1 VRKHRA
7 VPGAP
12 RWRPQAPGGARCAA
26 MASASTGRCPVRDG
40 IGAVD
45 RTIGAENPHHG
56 TPGSRIGT
64 EPRKPDAAGM
74 RAQRSTHQSQS
85 NNFAARIG
93 RWSVQH
99 RRRAILGWLAF
110 VFVSIAVGFS
120 LVPQKNLENGEGMPG
135 ESGKA
140 GQVLKDA
147 YPDEAAE
154 QVLVQS
160 KTLTASDA
168 QFKAA
173 VADLAQRL
181 EGTKGVSEVVDPYEA
196 GSGQISKDG
205 HSALVTFSL
214 PGDQKTTEKA
224 VVQSLAA
231 VDTAAKAH
239 PELRIAETGDASIN
253 KATKDKSN
261 DELGSSMFMSL
272 GLTLII
278 LLFTFGALVAAGIP
292 VLLGLTAVL
301 ATLGLLGP
309 VSQIAPVDASVMHV
323 VLLVGMAVG
332 VDYSLF
338 YVKRAREEREAGRE
352 TNAAI
357 EAAAATSGRAV
368 VISGFTVM
376 VAMAGMYLGG
386 ISNFASFATGTIM
399 VVAVA
404 VLGSLTVL
412 PATLSK
418 LGDRIEKGRV
428 PLLGRLRSRIGG
440 VGLWSRVLDVVL
452 RRPLV
457 SAVVAAGVLVAL
469 ALPTLGMETSLGGTD
484 DTSRDLPVMQTYDR
498 IQAAFPSEGS
508 AEMVV
513 IKADDATSPEVVS
526 GIRALEAE
534 AAARPGLF
542 EGQPSVELSAD
553 KSVASVTLPT
563 TGNGTDELSNKAVDA
578 LRGDIVPSTVGS
590 VDGVEAYTTGEAAA
604 TGDFNDAMIGHLPY
618 VFAFVLSAAF
628 LLLLVTFRSIVIPLK
643 AIALNMLS
651 VGAAYGLL
659 TLVFQNGLGESLGLG
674 SGPIAAWLP
683 LFLFVILFGLS
694 MDYHVFIL
702 TRVREAFDR
711 GMSTGDAVA
720 HGIKSTAGVVTSAA
734 IVMVAV
740 FSMFALSS
748 ELQMQQMGIGL
759 AAAVLIDAT
768 IIRGVLLPATMKL
781 LGDWNWWLPRK
792 LNWLPNLETEPEVQP
807 TYG

>member
-1 VRKHRA
+1 MLLRMRTQSRTTKS
-7 VPGAP
+7 
-12 RWRPQAPGGARCAA
+12 QA
-26 MASASTGRCPVRDG
+26 
-40 IGAVD
+40 
-45 RTIGAENPHHG
+45 NH
-56 TPGSRIGT
+56 
-64 EPRKPDAAGM
+64 
-74 RAQRSTHQSQS
+74 
-85 NNFAARIG
+85 NLAARAG

-99 RRRAILGWLAF
+99 RRKAILGWLAF
-110 VFVSIAVGFS
+110 VFVALVVGFN
-120 LVPQKNLENGEGMPG
+120 LVPQKNLDQREGMPG

-140 GQVLKDA
+140 SEVLKGA

-154 QVLVQS
+154 QVLIQS
-160 KTLTASDA
+160 KSLEASDS

-173 VADLAQRL
+173 VADVTQRL
-181 EGTKGVSEVVDPYEA
+181 EDTKGVSEVVGPYGS

-214 PGDQKTTEKA
+214 PGDSDVTEKS
-224 VVQSLAA
+224 VVGSLAA
-231 VDTAAKAH
+231 VDAAAKAH
-239 PELRIAETGDASIN
+239 PELRIDQSGDASIS
-253 KATKDKSN
+253 KAELDKSN
-261 DELGSSMFMSL
+261 EEMGSSMFMSL

-292 VLLGLTAVL
+292 VLLGLTSVL

-309 VSQIAPVDASVMHV
+309 VSQLAPVDASVMHV

-338 YVKRAREEREAGRE
+338 YVKRAREERAAGRE
-352 TNAAI
+352 NDAAI

-418 LGDRIEKGRV
+418 LGDRVEKGRV
-428 PLLGRLRSRIGG
+428 PFLGRLRNRIGK
-440 VGLWSRVLDVVL
+440 VGIWSRFLDRVL
-452 RRPLV
+452 RRPLL
-457 SAVVAAGVLVAL
+457 SAAVAAGVLVAL
-469 ALPTLGMETSLGGTD
+469 TVPVLGMQTSLGGTD
-484 DTSRDLPVMQTYDR
+484 DASRDLRVMRTYDR

-513 IKADDATSPEVVS
+513 IKADDATSSEVAS
-526 GIRALEAE
+526 GIEAIQSE
-534 AAARPGLF
+534 AAARPALF
-542 EGQPSVELSAD
+542 EGEPSVELSAD
-553 KSVASVTLPT
+553 KSVAIVTLPT
-563 TGNGTDELSNKAVDA
+563 AGNGTDDLSNRAVDA
-578 LRGDIVPSTVGS
+578 LRDDIVPGTVGK
-590 VDGVEAYTTGEAAA
+590 VNGVEAYTTGEAAA
-604 TGDFNDAMIGHLPY
+604 TGDFNDAMISHLPY

-651 VGAAYGLL
+651 VGSAYGLL
-659 TLVFQNGLGESLGLG
+659 VLVFQNGLGESLFGFE

-702 TRVREAFDR
+702 TRIREAFDR
-711 GMSTGDAVA
+711 GMTTEDAVA

-740 FSMFALSS
+740 FSMFAMSS
-748 ELQMQQMGIGL
+748 EMQMKQMGIGL

-781 LGDWNWWLPRK
+781 LGDWNWYLPSKLGWLPK
-792 LNWLPNLETEPEVQP
+792 VTVEPEVAP
-807 TYG
+807 AYG

>member
-1 VRKHRA
+1 VA
-7 VPGAP
+7 DV
-12 RWRPQAPGGARCAA
+12 
-26 MASASTGRCPVRDG
+26 S
-40 IGAVD
+40 
-45 RTIGAENPHHG
+45 
-56 TPGSRIGT
+56 
-64 EPRKPDAAGM
+64 
-74 RAQRSTHQSQS
+74 QR
-85 NNFAARIG
+85 
-93 RWSVQH
+93 
-99 RRRAILGWLAF
+99 
-110 VFVSIAVGFS
+110 
-120 LVPQKNLENGEGMPG
+120 
-135 ESGKA
+135 
-140 GQVLKDA
+140 LKDT
-147 YPDEAAE
+147 D
-154 QVLVQS
+154 
-160 KTLTASDA
+160 
-168 QFKAA
+168 
-173 VADLAQRL
+173 
-181 EGTKGVSEVVDPYEA
+181 GVSEVAAP
-196 GSGQISKDG
+196 QISKDG

-214 PGDQKTTEKA
+214 PGNQKTAETN
-224 VVQSLAA
+224 VVSSLAA
-231 VDTAAKAH
+231 VHAAQKAH
-239 PELRIAETGDASIN
+239 PELRIDESGDASIN
-253 KATKDKSN
+253 KATLDKSN
-261 DELGSSMFMSL
+261 DEMASSMFLSL

-309 VSQIAPVDASVMHV
+309 VSQLAPVDASVMHV

-338 YVKRAREEREAGRE
+338 YIKREREERAAGRDG
-352 TNAAI
+352 NAAI

-386 ISNFASFATGTIM
+386 IANFASFATGTIM

-418 LGDRIEKGRV
+418 LGHRVEKGRV
-428 PLLGRLRSRIGG
+428 PFFGRLRDR
-440 VGLWSRVLDVVL
+440 VGKVGIWSRVLDRVL
-452 RRPLV
+452 RRPLL

-469 ALPTLGMETSLGGTD
+469 TVPVLGMQTSLGGTD
-484 DTSRDLPVMQTYDR
+484 DTSRDLKVMRTYDR

-513 IKADDATSPEVVS
+513 IKADDATSPKVAS
-526 GIRALEAE
+526 GIRALESE
-534 AAARPGLF
+534 ASARPALF
-542 EGQPSVELSAD
+542 EGKPSIELSAD
-553 KSVASVTLPT
+553 KSVATVTLPT
-563 TGNGTDELSNKAVDA
+563 TGDGTDDLSNKAVDA
-578 LRGDIVPSTVGS
+578 LRGDIVPSTVGDI
-590 VDGVEAYTTGEAAA
+590 DGVEAYTTGEAAA

-628 LLLLVTFRSIVIPLK
+628 LLLLVTFRSIVIPAK
-643 AIALNMLS
+643 AIVLNMLS
-651 VGAAYGLL
+651 VGSAYGLL
-659 TLVFQNGLGESLGLG
+659 TLVFQHGLGEALGLG

-740 FSMFALSS
+740 FSMFAMSS
-748 ELQMQQMGIGL
+748 ELQMQQLGVGL

-768 IIRGVLLPATMKL
+768 IIRGILLPATMKL
-781 LGDWNWWLPRK
+781 LGDWNWYLPSKLGWLPK
-792 LNWLPNLETEPEVQP
+792 VSVEKEVAP
-807 TYG
+807 AYG

>member
-1 VRKHRA
+1 ML
-7 VPGAP
+7 
-12 RWRPQAPGGARCAA
+12 AA
-26 MASASTGRCPVRDG
+26 M
-40 IGAVD
+40 
-45 RTIGAENPHHG
+45 RT
-56 TPGSRIGT
+56 
-64 EPRKPDAAGM
+64 
-74 RAQRSTHQSQS
+74 QRSTSKSQS
-85 NNFAARIG
+85 NLNFAARIG

-99 RRRAILGWLAF
+99 RRKAILGWLAF
-110 VFVSIAVGFS
+110 VFVSMAIGFN

-140 GQVLKDA
+140 GEVLKDA
-147 YPDEAAE
+147 YPDEAGE

-160 KTLTASDA
+160 KTLEASDSR
-168 QFKAA
+168 FKAA
-173 VADLAQRL
+173 VADVSKRL
-181 EGTKGVSEVVDPYEA
+181 EDTKGVSEVAAP
-196 GSGQISKDG
+196 QISKDG

-214 PGDQKTTEKA
+214 RGDQKTTETN
-224 VVQSLAA
+224 VVGSLAA
-231 VDTAAKAH
+231 VQAAAKAH
-239 PELRIAETGDASIN
+239 PELRIAEAGDASIN
-253 KATKDKSN
+253 KATKDKS
-261 DELGSSMFMSL
+261 DKEMGSHMFMTL
-272 GLTLII
+272 GLTLLI

-292 VLLGLTAVL
+292 VLLGLTSVL

-309 VSQIAPVDASVMHV
+309 VSQIAPVDASVMQV
-323 VLLVGMAVG
+323 VLLIGMAVG

-338 YVKRAREEREAGRE
+338 YVKREREERAAGRDG
-352 TNAAI
+352 NAAI
-357 EAAAATSGRAV
+357 EAAAATSGRAIL
-368 VISGFTVM
+368 ISGFTVM

-412 PATLSK
+412 PATLSAVGHR
-418 LGDRIEKGRV
+418 LEKGRV
-428 PLLGRLRSRIGG
+428 PLLGRLRNR
-440 VGLWSRVLDVVL
+440 VGKVGIWSRVLDRVL
-452 RRPLV
+452 RRPLLSAIV
-457 SAVVAAGVLVAL
+457 SAGVLIAL
-469 ALPTLGMETSLGGTD
+469 TIPVLGMETSLGGTD
-484 DTSRDLPVMQTYDR
+484 DNSRDIPVMQTYDR

-508 AEMVV
+508 AELVV
-513 IKADDATSPEVVS
+513 IKSNDATSQEVVS
-526 GIRALEAE
+526 GIKELEAE
-534 AAARPGLF
+534 AAARPALF
-542 EGQPSVELSAD
+542 EGQPSVELNSD
-553 KSVASVTLPT
+553 KTVASLTLPT
-563 TGNGTDELSNKAVDA
+563 TGNGTDDLSNKAVDA
-578 LRGDIVPSTVGS
+578 LRGEIVPSTVGK
-590 VDGVEAYTTGEAAA
+590 VNGVEAYTTGEAAA

-651 VGAAYGLL
+651 VGSAYGLL
-659 TLVFQNGLGESLGLG
+659 TLVFQHGLGEALGLG

-702 TRVREAFDR
+702 TRIREAFDR
-711 GMSTGDAVA
+711 GMSSEDAVA

-781 LGDWNWWLPRK
+781 LGDWNWYLPTKLGWLPK
-792 LNWLPNLETEPEVQP
+792 VTVEAEVAP
-807 TYG
+807 AAA

>member
-1 VRKHRA
+1 MRT
-7 VPGAP
+7 
-12 RWRPQAPGGARCAA
+12 Q
-26 MASASTGRCPVRDG
+26 SST
-40 IGAVD
+40 
-45 RTIGAENPHHG
+45 
-56 TPGSRIGT
+56 S
-64 EPRKPDAAGM
+64 K
-74 RAQRSTHQSQS
+74 SQS
-85 NNFAARIG
+85 NHNLAARVG

-99 RRRAILGWLAF
+99 RRKAILGWLAF
-110 VFVSIAVGFS
+110 VFVALVIGFN

-140 GQVLKDA
+140 SQVLKDA
-147 YPDEAAE
+147 YPDEAGE
-154 QVLVQS
+154 QVLIQS
-160 KTLTASDA
+160 KSLKATDSD
-168 QFKAA
+168 FRAA
-173 VADLAQRL
+173 VADVTQRL
-181 EGTKGVSEVVDPYEA
+181 EGTKGVSEVVGPYES
-196 GSGQISKDG
+196 GSAQISKDG

-214 PGDQKTTEKA
+214 PGKSDVTEKS
-224 VVQSLAA
+224 VVRSLAA
-231 VDTAAKAH
+231 VDAAAKAH
-239 PELRIAETGDASIN
+239 PELRIAESGDASIN
-253 KATKDKSN
+253 KATLDKSN
-261 DELGSSMFMSL
+261 QEMASSMFLSL

-309 VSQIAPVDASVMHV
+309 VSQLAPVDASVMHV

-404 VLGSLTVL
+404 VVGSLTVL

-428 PLLGRLRSRIGG
+428 PFLGRLRNRIGG
-440 VGLWSRVLDVVL
+440 VGIWSRVLDRVL
-452 RRPLV
+452 RRPLL

-469 ALPTLGMETSLGGTD
+469 TIPVLGMQTSLGGTE
-484 DTSRDLPVMQTYDR
+484 DTSRDIPVMQTYDR

-513 IKADDATSPEVVS
+513 IKADDATSHEVVS
-526 GIRALEAE
+526 GIEALESE
-534 AAARPGLF
+534 ATARPALF
-542 EGQPSVELSAD
+542 EGKPSIELSAD
-553 KSVASVTLPT
+553 KTVATVRLPT
-563 TGNGTDELSNKAVDA
+563 TGTGTDDLSERAVDA
-578 LRGDIVPSTVGS
+578 LRDDIVPGTVGK

-643 AIALNMLS
+643 AIVMNMLS
-651 VGAAYGLL
+651 VGSAYGLM
-659 TLVFQNGLGESLGLG
+659 TLVFQHGLGESLGLG

-702 TRVREAFDR
+702 TRIREAFDR
-711 GMSTGDAVA
+711 GMGTEDAVA
-720 HGIKSTAGVVTSAA
+720 HGIKNTAGVVTSAA

-740 FSMFALSS
+740 FSMFAMSS

-768 IIRGVLLPATMKL
+768 IIRGVLLPATMTL
-781 LGDWNWWLPRK
+781 LGDWNWYLPRK
-792 LNWLPNLETEPEVQP
+792 LGWLPKVSVEPEVAP
-807 TYG
+807 AYG

>member
-1 VRKHRA
+1 
-7 VPGAP
+7 
-12 RWRPQAPGGARCAA
+12 
-26 MASASTGRCPVRDG
+26 M
-40 IGAVD
+40 
-45 RTIGAENPHHG
+45 RT
-56 TPGSRIGT
+56 
-64 EPRKPDAAGM
+64 
-74 RAQRSTHQSQS
+74 QRSTSKSQT
-85 NNFAARIG
+85 NHNLAARVG

-99 RRRAILGWLAF
+99 RRKAILGWLAF
-110 VFVSIAVGFS
+110 VLVSLVIGFNF
-120 LVPQKNLENGEGMPG
+120 VPQKNIEQGEGMPG

-147 YPDEAAE
+147 YPDKAGE
-154 QVLVQS
+154 QVLLQS
-160 KTLTASDA
+160 KSLQASDS

-173 VADLAQRL
+173 VADVTERL
-181 EGTKGVSEVVDPYEA
+181 EDTKGVSEVVGPYES

-214 PGDQKTTEKA
+214 PGDSEVTEKS
-224 VVQSLAA
+224 VVRSLAA
-231 VDTAAKAH
+231 VHAAAKAH
-239 PELRIAETGDASIN
+239 PELRIEESGDASIN
-253 KATKDKSN
+253 KATLDKSN
-261 DELGSSMFMSL
+261 DEMGSSMFMTL

-278 LLFTFGALVAAGIP
+278 LMFTFGALVAAGIP

-309 VSQIAPVDASVMHV
+309 VSQLAPVDASVMHV

-352 TNAAI
+352 TDAAI

-428 PLLGRLRSRIGG
+428 PFLGRLRNSIGG
-440 VGLWSRVLDVVL
+440 VGIWSRFLDRVL

-469 ALPTLGMETSLGGTD
+469 TVPVLGIQTSLGGTD
-484 DTSRDLPVMQTYDR
+484 DTSRDIPEMQTYDR

-513 IKADDATSPEVVS
+513 IKADDATSSEVVS
-526 GIRALEAE
+526 GIKALESE
-534 AAARPGLF
+534 ATARPALF
-542 EGQPSVELSAD
+542 EGKPSVELSAD
-553 KSVASVTLPT
+553 KTVATVTLPT
-563 TGNGTDELSNKAVDA
+563 AGNGTDDLSSRAVDA
-578 LRGDIVPSTVGS
+578 LRDEIVPGTVGK

-604 TGDFNDAMIGHLPY
+604 IGDFNDAMIGHLPY

-643 AIALNMLS
+643 AIVLNLLS
-651 VGAAYGLL
+651 VGSAYGMLV
-659 TLVFQNGLGESLGLG
+659 LVFQNGLGEALGLG

-702 TRVREAFDR
+702 TRIREAFDR

-740 FSMFALSS
+740 FSMFAMSS

-781 LGDWNWWLPRK
+781 LGDWNWYLPSKLGWLPK
-792 LNWLPNLETEPEVQP
+792 VSVEPELQP
-807 TYG
+807 AYS

>member
-1 VRKHRA
+1 
-7 VPGAP
+7 
-12 RWRPQAPGGARCAA
+12 
-26 MASASTGRCPVRDG
+26 M
-40 IGAVD
+40 
-45 RTIGAENPHHG
+45 RT
-56 TPGSRIGT
+56 R
-64 EPRKPDAAGM
+64 
-74 RAQRSTHQSQS
+74 RSTHTDKS
-85 NNFAARIG
+85 NLNLAARVG

-99 RRRAILGWLAF
+99 RRKAILGWLAF
-110 VFVSIAVGFS
+110 VFVALVVGFNM
-120 LVPQKNLENGEGMPG
+120 VPQKNLEQGEGMPG

-140 GQVLKDA
+140 GQILKDA
-147 YPDEAAE
+147 YPDKAGE

-160 KTLTASDA
+160 KSLEASDS

-173 VADLAQRL
+173 VADVTQRL
-181 EGTKGVSEVVDPYEA
+181 ERTDGVGKVDPA
-196 GSGQISKDG
+196 VVSKDG
-205 HSALVTFSL
+205 HSALVAFEL
-214 PGDQKTTEKA
+214 PGKSDVTEKS
-224 VVQSLAA
+224 VVNSLAA
-231 VDTAAKAH
+231 VHAAQKAH
-239 PELRIAETGDASIN
+239 PELRIDESGDASIS
-253 KATKDKSN
+253 KAELDKSN
-261 DELGSSMFMSL
+261 KEMAGSMFMSL

-309 VSQIAPVDASVMHV
+309 VSQLAPVDASVMHV

-338 YVKRAREEREAGRE
+338 YVKREREERAAGRDA
-352 TNAAI
+352 NAAI
-357 EAAAATSGRAV
+357 EAAAATSGRAI

-376 VAMAGMYLGG
+376 VAMAGMYMGG

-418 LGDRIEKGRV
+418 LGHRIEKGRV
-428 PLLGRLRSRIGG
+428 PFLGRLRNRAGG
-440 VGLWSRVLDVVL
+440 VGIWTRILDRVL
-452 RRPLV
+452 RRPLL

-469 ALPTLGMETSLGGTD
+469 TIPVLGMQTSLGGTD
-484 DTSRDLPVMQTYDR
+484 DTSRDLKVMRTYDR

-513 IKADDATSPEVVS
+513 IKADDATSPQVAS
-526 GIRALEAE
+526 GIKALESD
-534 AAARPGLF
+534 AAARPALF
-542 EGQPSVELSAD
+542 EGKPSLELSAD
-553 KSVASVTLPT
+553 KSVAIVTLPT
-563 TGNGTDELSNKAVDA
+563 TGNGTDDLSNKAVDA
-578 LRGDIVPSTVGS
+578 LRDDIVPGTVGKI
-590 VDGVEAYTTGEAAA
+590 DGVEAYTTGEAAA

-618 VFAFVLSAAF
+618 VFAFVLTAAF

-643 AIALNMLS
+643 AIVLNMLS
-651 VGAAYGLL
+651 VGSAYGLL
-659 TLVFQNGLGESLGLG
+659 TLVFQHGLGESLGLG

-711 GMSTGDAVA
+711 GMSTEDAVA

-740 FSMFALSS
+740 FSMFAMSS

-768 IIRGVLLPATMKL
+768 IIRGVLLPATMTL
-781 LGDWNWWLPRK
+781 LGDLNWYLPRK
-792 LNWLPNLETEPEVQP
+792 LRWLPQVTVEPEVQP
-807 TYG
+807 AYG

>member
-1 VRKHRA
+1 MTTK
-7 VPGAP
+7 
-12 RWRPQAPGGARCAA
+12 
-26 MASASTGRCPVRDG
+26 
-40 IGAVD
+40 
-45 RTIGAENPHHG
+45 
-56 TPGSRIGT
+56 
-64 EPRKPDAAGM
+64 
-74 RAQRSTHQSQS
+74 RSTHNASA
-85 NNFAARIG
+85 NHNIAARIG

-99 RRRAILGWLAF
+99 RGKAILGWLAF
-110 VFVSIAVGFS
+110 VFVAMAVGFN
-120 LVPQKNLENGEGMPG
+120 LVPQKNIEPNDGMPG

-140 GQVLKDA
+140 AQVLNGA
-147 YPDEAAE
+147 YPDKSGE

-160 KTLTASDA
+160 KTLRASDS

-173 VADLAQRL
+173 VADVTARL
-181 EGTKGVSEVVDPYEA
+181 QHTKGVDNVS
-196 GSGQISKDG
+196 SGQISKDG
-205 HSALVTFSL
+205 HSALVTFEL
-214 PGDQKTTEKA
+214 PGDSKTTEKS
-224 VVQSLAA
+224 VVRSLAA
-231 VDTAAKAH
+231 VHAAAKAN
-239 PELRIAETGDASIN
+239 PELRIEESGDASIN

-261 DELGSSMFMSL
+261 EEMGSTMFMSV
-272 GLTLII
+272 GLTLLI
-278 LLFTFGALVAAGIP
+278 LLFAFGALVAAGIP
-292 VLLGLTAVL
+292 VLLGLTSVL

-309 VSQIAPVDASVMHV
+309 VSQLAPVDESVMHV

-338 YVKRAREEREAGRE
+338 YVKREREERAAGRDS
-352 TNAAI
+352 NAAI

-368 VISGFTVM
+368 LISGFTVM

-404 VLGSLTVL
+404 MLGSLTVL

-418 LGDRIEKGRV
+418 LGHRVEKGRV
-428 PLLGRLRSRIGG
+428 PFLGRLRNRVGKA
-440 VGLWSRVLDVVL
+440 GLWSRFLDRVL
-452 RRPLV
+452 RRPLL

-469 ALPTLGMETSLGGTD
+469 ALPTLGMQTSLGGTD
-484 DTSRDLPVMQTYDR
+484 DTSRDLKVMRTYDR

-513 IKADDATSPEVVS
+513 IKADDATSHEVAS
-526 GIRALEAE
+526 GIEKLEA
-534 AAARPGLF
+534 ATAARPALF
-542 EGQPSVELSAD
+542 EGKPSVELNSD
-553 KSVASVTLPT
+553 KSVAIVTLPT
-563 TGNGTDELSNKAVDA
+563 TGDGTDDLSNKAVDA
-578 LRGDIVPSTVGS
+578 LRGDIVPSTVGK

-651 VGAAYGLL
+651 VGSAYGLL
-659 TLVFQNGLGESLGLG
+659 TLVFQHGLGKSLGLG

-740 FSMFALSS
+740 FSMFAMSS

-768 IIRGVLLPATMKL
+768 IIRGILLPATMKL
-781 LGDWNWWLPRK
+781 LGDWNWYLPSKLGWLPK
-792 LNWLPNLETEPEVQP
+792 VSVEPEVQP
-807 TYG
+807 AYG

>member
-1 VRKHRA
+1 ML
-7 VPGAP
+7 
-12 RWRPQAPGGARCAA
+12 AA
-26 MASASTGRCPVRDG
+26 M
-40 IGAVD
+40 
-45 RTIGAENPHHG
+45 RT
-56 TPGSRIGT
+56 
-64 EPRKPDAAGM
+64 
-74 RAQRSTHQSQS
+74 QRSTSKSQS
-85 NNFAARIG
+85 NLNFAARIG

-99 RRRAILGWLAF
+99 RRKAILGWLAF
-110 VFVSIAVGFS
+110 VFVSMAIGFN

-140 GQVLKDA
+140 GEVLKDA
-147 YPDEAAE
+147 YPDEAGE

-160 KTLTASDA
+160 KTLEASDSR
-168 QFKAA
+168 FKAA
-173 VADLAQRL
+173 VADVSKRL
-181 EGTKGVSEVVDPYEA
+181 EDTKGVSEVAAP
-196 GSGQISKDG
+196 QISKDG

-214 PGDQKTTEKA
+214 RGDQKTTETN
-224 VVQSLAA
+224 VVGSLAA
-231 VDTAAKAH
+231 VQAAAKAH
-239 PELRIAETGDASIN
+239 PELRIAEAGDASIN
-253 KATKDKSN
+253 KATKDKS
-261 DELGSSMFMSL
+261 DKEMGSHMFMTL
-272 GLTLII
+272 GLTLLI

-292 VLLGLTAVL
+292 VLLGLTSVL

-309 VSQIAPVDASVMHV
+309 VSQIAPVDASVMQV
-323 VLLVGMAVG
+323 VLLIGMAVG

-338 YVKRAREEREAGRE
+338 YVKREREERAAGRDG
-352 TNAAI
+352 NAAI
-357 EAAAATSGRAV
+357 EAAAATSGRAIL
-368 VISGFTVM
+368 ISGFTVM

-412 PATLSK
+412 PATLSAVGHR
-418 LGDRIEKGRV
+418 LEKGRV
-428 PLLGRLRSRIGG
+428 PLLGRLRNR
-440 VGLWSRVLDVVL
+440 VGKVGIWSRVLDRVL
-452 RRPLV
+452 RRPLLSAIV
-457 SAVVAAGVLVAL
+457 SAGVLIAL
-469 ALPTLGMETSLGGTD
+469 TIPVLGMETSLGGTD
-484 DTSRDLPVMQTYDR
+484 DNSRDIPVMQTYDR

-508 AEMVV
+508 AELVV
-513 IKADDATSPEVVS
+513 IKSNDATSQEVVS
-526 GIRALEAE
+526 GIKELEAE
-534 AAARPGLF
+534 AAARPALF
-542 EGQPSVELSAD
+542 EGQPSVELNSD
-553 KSVASVTLPT
+553 KTVASVTLPT
-563 TGNGTDELSNKAVDA
+563 TGNGTDDLSNKAVDA
-578 LRGDIVPSTVGS
+578 LRGEIVPSTVGK
-590 VDGVEAYTTGEAAA
+590 VNGVEAYTTGEAAA

-643 AIALNMLS
+643 AIVLNMLS
-651 VGAAYGLL
+651 VGSAYGLL
-659 TLVFQNGLGESLGLG
+659 TLVFQHGLGEALGLG

-702 TRVREAFDR
+702 TRIREAFDR
-711 GMSTGDAVA
+711 GMSSEDAVA

-781 LGDWNWWLPRK
+781 LGDWNWYLPTKLGWLPK
-792 LNWLPNLETEPEVQP
+792 VTVEAEVAP
-807 TYG
+807 AAA